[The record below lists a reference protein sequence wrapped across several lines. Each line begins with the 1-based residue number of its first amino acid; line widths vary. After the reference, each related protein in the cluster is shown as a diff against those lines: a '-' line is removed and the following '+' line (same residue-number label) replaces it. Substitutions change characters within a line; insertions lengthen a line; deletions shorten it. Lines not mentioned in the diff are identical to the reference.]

1 MPGQSHAYE
10 VLKRFLQIST
20 ASLPADLRLEQ
31 ILQSISEAFQ
41 STQCLLLKPDQIDRN
56 GLFSPVVL
64 EKKALWVEDGAS
76 FGKERI
82 LPDERRFLFPAF
94 GCLPL
99 SDGDSFQGI
108 LYLSFSKPRNFSSEE
123 IDLLLLVAKG
133 IGEIL
138 RNAALH
144 SEAEQTISELTALH
158 ALGRS
163 VASTLNLDDLF
174 ELIIR
179 SGLKILKAKGGVL
192 RFEDKK
198 TRELKVRFN
207 TGSYDQYPLDEKMA
221 KKVFDSQVPFSLDP
235 FDQEKPFLSVLCAP
249 LLSKGRSLGTLAFYD
264 KEAADS
270 KFNDQDFQL
279 LLTMANQISCSIE
292 NAMIHDETFRL
303 VLEHEKSMGQL
314 STLYEL
320 NKTLLTT
327 VHLKRILQM
336 TLTAIT
342 IGEGL
347 RFNRAMLFIV
357 DEKTRT
363 LKGTM
368 AIGPNNAEE
377 AGRIWK
383 ALSEKKGSPSEVI
396 THLEPPPESASQ
408 LNLLVRGIEI
418 PLEQNQCILA
428 RTVLE
433 ERPFNTRVSQSKQEK
448 LQTGCKGG
456 CCLHSKIGCDEGQ
469 LLSRDPMSYAFAT
482 APLRGKGRVIGVI
495 LVDNLFNQNP
505 IEDEDIQF
513 LSMFANQAG
522 LAIENALL
530 YRNLEEVHQ
539 ELQKAQALIV
549 HQEKMAALG
558 ELSNTIAHEIKNPLT
573 TIGGFAR
580 RLHRTIPAESPQ
592 KRYTQT
598 IIQEVDRLENVLN
611 HFNHYTHEDSITFDS
626 QDLPRI
632 LEESLSSIPEIS
644 TGKIQLFKEYAEG
657 VPRVSGD
664 PQQLKQAFYNLIKNA
679 CESMDQKGTLLIRIY
694 PFSKNGAS
702 YARVE
707 IKDTGKGIT
716 PEDLTNIFNPFYSTK
731 ESSLGLGL
739 PIVHKIVTSHRGQI
753 EVDNRLGEGVTF
765 IITFPAFERRERRP
779 NGI

>member
-10 VLKRFLQIST
+10 LLKRFLRIST
-20 ASLPADLRLEQ
+20 ASLPTAVRLEQ
-31 ILQSISEAFQ
+31 TLQAISETFQ
-41 STQCLLLKPDQIDRN
+41 SAQCLLLRPDQIDRN

-64 EKKALWVEDGAS
+64 EKRALWIEDGVS

-82 LPDERRFLFPAF
+82 LLDEERFLFPAF
-94 GCLPL
+94 ACLPL
-99 SDGDSFQGI
+99 SDGDSFQGV
-108 LYLSFSKPRNFSSEE
+108 LYLSFSEPRNFSSEE

-138 RNAALH
+138 RNAAFH
-144 SEAEQTISELTALH
+144 SEAEQTISKL
-158 ALGRS
+158 
-163 VASTLNLDDLF
+163 STLHN
-174 ELIIR
+174 
-179 SGLKILKAKGGVL
+179 
-192 RFEDKK
+192 
-198 TRELKVRFN
+198 
-207 TGSYDQYPLDEKMA
+207 
-221 KKVFDSQVPFSLDP
+221 
-235 FDQEKPFLSVLCAP
+235 
-249 LLSKGRSLGTLAFYD
+249 
-264 KEAADS
+264 
-270 KFNDQDFQL
+270 
-279 LLTMANQISCSIE
+279 
-292 NAMIHDETFRL
+292 
-303 VLEHEKSMGQL
+303 QL

-327 VHLKRILQM
+327 VRLERILQM

-347 RFNRAMLFIV
+347 RFNRAMLFII
-357 DEKTRT
+357 DEETRA

-368 AIGPNNAEE
+368 AVGPNDVEE
-377 AGRIWK
+377 AGRIWE
-383 ALSEKKGSPSEVI
+383 ALSQKKGAPSEVI
-396 THLEPPPESASQ
+396 AHLEPPPEDTSQ
-408 LNLLVRGIEI
+408 LNILVKSIKI

-433 ERPFNTRVSQSKQEK
+433 QRPFNIRVSQSKEERFQNRCE
-448 LQTGCKGG
+448 GG
-456 CCLHSKIGCDEGQ
+456 CSLHPKIGCYEGQ

-482 APLRGKGRVIGVI
+482 VPLWGKGRVIGVI

-513 LSMFANQAG
+513 LSMFANKAG

-580 RLHRTIPAESPQ
+580 RLNRTIPAESPE

-598 IIQEVDRLENVLN
+598 IIQEVDRVENVLN
-611 HFNHYTHEDSITFDS
+611 HFNHYTHEDSMTFDS
-626 QDLPRI
+626 QDLPQV
-632 LEESLSSIPEIS
+632 LEESLSSIPDLS
-644 TGKIQLFKEYAEG
+644 TGKIQLVKEYSEG
-657 VPRVSGD
+657 VPKVSGD

-679 CESMDQKGTLLIRIY
+679 CESMDQEGTLLIRIY

-716 PEDLTNIFNPFYSTK
+716 PENLTNIFNPFYSTK

-739 PIVHKIVTSHRGQI
+739 PIVHKIVTSHQGQI

-765 IITFPAFERRERRP
+765 IITFPAFEGRKRRP